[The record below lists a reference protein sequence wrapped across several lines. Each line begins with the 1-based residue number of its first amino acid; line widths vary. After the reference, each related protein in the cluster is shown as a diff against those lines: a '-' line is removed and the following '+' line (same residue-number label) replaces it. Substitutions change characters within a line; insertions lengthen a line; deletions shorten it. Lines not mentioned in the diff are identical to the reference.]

1 MDGLL
6 RLLDLEEV
14 GLARLAVSGTSEDA
28 SDPAERGMRVFSGP
42 SHPTPHLRVFGGQ
55 VLAQCVVAAGR
66 TVQVESSRPIHSLHA
81 YFVRPGDSLLPIR
94 FAVEELRDGNSFSV
108 RRVHALQHGKAIL
121 SMTCS
126 FQEPADGVDHQDVM
140 PAVPAPEDLPSMA
153 ESFGGAQDLA
163 SVLRREQPI
172 ELRHVEGHVHGG
184 ARRPVS
190 ADQHVW
196 MRTVAPLP
204 DDDLIHA
211 ATLAFSSDYTILE
224 AALRRHELSW
234 DDPRLRVAS
243 LDHALWFHRRTRMDD
258 WLLYAAH
265 SPSVQGGR
273 GLAFGQLFARDGAL
287 LASVA
292 QEGMLRIKGL

>member
-14 GLARLAVSGTSEDA
+14 GLARVAVSGTSEDA

-66 TVQVESSRPIHSLHA
+66 TVQVAASRPIHSLHA

-126 FQEPADGVDHQDVM
+126 FQEPADGVEHQDAM
-140 PAVPAPEDLPSMA
+140 PEVPAPEDLPPMA
-153 ESFGGAQDLA
+153 EAYGESEGPTDVA
-163 SVLRREQPI
+163 RRRRLV
-172 ELRHVEGHVHGG
+172 ELRHVEGHLFG
-184 ARRPVS
+184 ASPPP
-190 ADQHVW
+190 AAPTQHVW
-196 MRTVAPLP
+196 MRTVAALP
-204 DDDLIHA
+204 DDALVHA
-211 ATLAFSSDYTILE
+211 AVLAFASDYTLLE
-224 AALRRHELSW
+224 GVLRRHRLGW
-234 DDPRLRVAS
+234 NDPRLRVAS
-243 LDHALWFHRRTRMDD
+243 LDHAMWFHRPARMDD
-258 WLLYAAH
+258 WLLYAEH
-265 SPSVQGGR
+265 SPSAQGGR
-273 GLAFGQLFARDGAL
+273 GLAVGQMFARDGAL
-287 LASVA
+287 VASVA